1 MSSSSDARER
11 AMALLYE
18 ASIRSVDVGTVIDG
32 LALDPAPL
40 AALLARGVDEHRDE
54 LDEAISSASVN
65 WKLDRIATMD
75 LTILRLAAYELAHR
89 PDVPLAVVID
99 EAVELAKRFS
109 TDDSGRFVNG
119 VLSRV
124 AEILR

>member
-1 MSSSSDARER
+1 
-11 AMALLYE
+11 MALLYE